1 MAGTYRIFGNE
12 LSPYSIKVRSFFR
25 YKRIPHEW
33 IVRNASNEEEF
44 RKHAKLPLIP
54 LVITPD
60 GRGLQDSTPILETLE
75 KIHPEPP
82 LQPADPTLAF
92 LSALIEE
99 YADEWGNKPMFH
111 FRWTYEADQ
120 QAAGERLAK
129 SMMPNLGDA
138 EIAGAVEMIKGRM
151 VPRLR
156 LVGSAPETLEAIE
169 GSFRRQLAILE
180 PHLARRPY
188 LFGGRPALA
197 DFGLGGQMYEL
208 LIDPTPAAIVRREA
222 PSVVAWVERML
233 EPRVEGEFEP
243 WSALQGGLLPLLRD
257 EVAAV
262 FLPWSDANARAI
274 AAGQTSFSLELG
286 GRPFGQET
294 QKYHAK
300 SLAVLRERYARVPDR
315 SALDPILDESGCL
328 AWLRA

>member
-197 DFGLGGQMYEL
+197 DFGLGGQMYQL
-208 LIDPTPAAIVRREA
+208 LDRSDPSGDRPPRSAERRRVGGAHARAARRGRVRALERA
-222 PSVVAWVERML
+222 P
-233 EPRVEGEFEP
+233 
-243 WSALQGGLLPLLRD
+243 GGLLPLLRD

-315 SALDPILDESGCL
+315 SALDPILDESGRL
-328 AWLRA
+328 AGLRA